1 MPKAQSL
8 PPEAG
13 VALVFALIVTF
24 FSWRAPDFATWANIR
39 LLNKQSAELMLVS
52 LGMTFVIATG
62 GIDLSVGSLLGLSGM
77 VLGIVLLHGGS
88 TIIACLAALGVGLLV
103 GALHG
108 VLIGR
113 ARMPSILVTLASY
126 AAARAGATMVYNGGS
141 ISAIPLSL
149 NELFDNTLF
158 AGLPV
163 LFWVSVIGIVF
174 SWVLLRRTSFGRSVL
189 ALGGNRRA
197 TYLSGVPT
205 ARIELWVYM
214 ISGLCAGLAAIID
227 AALKA
232 TATPDAGQYLELQAI
247 IAVVLGGTAITGG
260 QATILGTV
268 LGVGVI
274 TVLLS
279 SVRLMGMQ
287 DRVGWFFVGGALLLA
302 VEAKNV
308 LPIKTHEKE
317 GS

>member
-1 MPKAQSL
+1 MSKARSL

-13 VALVFALIVTF
+13 VALVLALIIAF

-39 LLNKQSAELMLVS
+39 LLTKQSAELMLVS

-77 VLGIVLLHGGS
+77 VLGIVLIHGGS
-88 TIIACLAALGVGLLV
+88 PLTACLAALGVGLLV

-126 AAARAGATMVYNGGS
+126 AAARAGATMVYDGGS

-158 AGLPV
+158 ASLPV
-163 LFWVSVIGIVF
+163 LLWVSVIGIVF
-174 SWVLLRRTSFGRSVL
+174 CWVLLRRTSFGRSVL

-205 ARIELWVYM
+205 AHIELLVYM
-214 ISGLCAGLAAIID
+214 LSGLCVGLAAIID
-227 AALKA
+227 TALKA

-247 IAVVLGGTAITGG
+247 TAVVLGGTAITGG
-260 QATILGTV
+260 QATILGTA
-268 LGVGVI
+268 LGVAVI

-279 SVRLMGMQ
+279 GVRLMGME
-287 DRVGWFFVGGALLLA
+287 DRVGWFFVGVALLLA
-302 VEAKNV
+302 VEAQRGWKKKGD
-308 LPIKTHEKE
+308 I
-317 GS
+317 